1 MRLPVTLSLALIA
14 VASLRAE
21 APPVQGTMPED
32 YIPTLKPLLVAAVER
47 SPNTISA
54 SLALAQAEA
63 AKMSAYSV
71 LYPSL
76 SLSADYQRSTE
87 SVSSTA
93 SQTSSGLFYSA
104 GLSQPIFEWG
114 AYKNGALIGSL
125 GLKISQKQYA
135 EAYRL
140 LAISIREQYMAL
152 IDKKIQKRNAAFNL
166 KLSQESL
173 AAQNARFEAGA
184 SSQAELSNFRMSVEE
199 AKLAADRSDEEYAY
213 AKRVLTRL
221 VGIDDI
227 DDASVP
233 LMVPHPEYQAPKADA
248 ILSGFVGN
256 GIESTF
262 QSQVYQLQVKQQDLN
277 YQIQR
282 VRLLPKVN
290 ASAGYSYENYTAASV
305 GNVQQVGIAAE
316 SYSVA
321 ASWSI
326 FDGFATRA
334 AKLSA
339 LETKRSVELQKK
351 TYVDTT
357 IDSITYMRHQI
368 DFSSRAMSL
377 AEVHHAL
384 IEAEVKRI
392 GEDLG
397 LGYASQASVDS
408 GKLNLYS
415 TEYAM
420 AYARNDFL
428 NHWTEFISLA
438 GIDPALDNIP
448 SRYVR

>member
-1 MRLPVTLSLALIA
+1 
-14 VASLRAE
+14 
-21 APPVQGTMPED
+21 MPED
-32 YIPTLKPLLVAAVER
+32 YIPQLKPLLQTAVER

-76 SLSADYQRSTE
+76 SLGADYQRSTE
-87 SVSSTA
+87 SVSS
-93 SQTSSGLFYSA
+93 SQTSTSSGVFYSA
-104 GLSQPIFEWG
+104 GISQPIFQWG
-114 AYKNGALIGSL
+114 AYKNSAQIANL
-125 GLKISQKQYA
+125 GLKISQRQYA
-135 EAYRL
+135 EGYRL
-140 LAISIREQYMAL
+140 LATSIREQYMAL
-152 IDKKIQKRNAAFNL
+152 ICKKILQRNAVFTL
-166 KLSQESL
+166 KLSKESL

-199 AKLAADRSDEEYAY
+199 AQLAADRSDEDYAY
-213 AKRVLTRL
+213 YKRVLTRL
-221 VGIDDI
+221 IGIDDL

-233 LMVPHPEYQAPKADA
+233 LMIPHPEYQPPRADA
-248 ILSGFVGN
+248 ILSGFVGD

-262 QSQVYQLQVKQQDLN
+262 QSQVYQMQLRQQDLN

-282 VRLLPKVN
+282 VRLLPKLS
-290 ASAGYSYENYTAASV
+290 ASAAYSYENYTAAAVGSV
-305 GNVQQVGIAAE
+305 SQVGIASE
-316 SYSVA
+316 SYSLA

-339 LETKRSVELQKK
+339 LESKRSVELQKK
-351 TYVDTT
+351 SYVDTT
-357 IDSITYMRHQI
+357 IDSITYMRHQVE
-368 DFSSRAMSL
+368 FSSRAMSL
-377 AEVHHAL
+377 SEVHHAL

-415 TEYAM
+415 TEYNM
-420 AYARNDFL
+420 AFARNDYL
-428 NHWTEFISLA
+428 NRWTEFISLA
-438 GIDPALDNIP
+438 GIDPALDNISP
-448 SRYVR
+448 RYVR